1 MFFQQ
6 VLDEDHGG
14 NRKNLE
20 ALLGKAKFFEKNK
33 KYDECLEVL
42 SELCVVN
49 KTFWPA
55 QVEKAK
61 VHISNGEWD
70 QALEAL
76 TTVLVKDKSNVE
88 ALRIYTYYLLS
99 RENDMELVTEK
110 MDELMLALQQR
121 EEKNADLFYNISRL
135 FARYCGRRHE
145 IINKTLQFMDVA
157 LSQQPENAVY
167 HTELGT

>member
-1 MFFQQ
+1 VLENNPANLNATAIKGWVYLSTPKEELHTKGFMFFQQ

-70 QALEAL
+70 
-76 TTVLVKDKSNVE
+76 
-88 ALRIYTYYLLS
+88 
-99 RENDMELVTEK
+99 
-110 MDELMLALQQR
+110 
-121 EEKNADLFYNISRL
+121 
-135 FARYCGRRHE
+135 
-145 IINKTLQFMDVA
+145 
-157 LSQQPENAVY
+157 
-167 HTELGT
+167 